1 HRWRKEGRWLPARA
15 ALQGLGVQT
24 TILIA
29 WVFFRSDS
37 IRDAARFVANIF
49 RLDFRPLPASAILAT
64 VFLLPIVVMH
74 AWTCLTE
81 QRRVRPLSPFGRA
94 AVAGVMAYA
103 TLTLYNGRSDF
114 IYFQF

>member
-1 HRWRKEGRWLPARA
+1 MNRPLQRLLAAAIGLLLP
-15 ALQGLGVQT
+15 L
-24 TILIA
+24 LIPGA
-29 WVFFRSDS
+29 PAHADS

-64 VFLLPIVVMH
+64 VFLLPILAMH
-74 AWTCLTE
+74 GWTCLIE

-94 AVAGVMAYA
+94 AMAGAMAYA